1 MRRLGRAVAVGVRR
15 SLPMAMAMA
24 IGALMLIDFFFDERH
39 INALGGFV
47 LESAVIVVAFAL
59 LLGLLNVLVV
69 HVRRIIKREGSWFYS
84 IPLVAMALLV
94 MAAGIPGPDSAA
106 VVWIFDHIQFPLQA
120 ATFSLLAF
128 FVATAAYRGL
138 RLRSLEALAFV
149 LTAVVVLIGQ
159 VPVGRVLGDVVP
171 ALKDWILNVPS
182 TAGVRGIII
191 GVALGTIATG
201 VRVLTGFD
209 RPYGGEGGSTQ

>member
-1 MRRLGRAVAVGVRR
+1 
-15 SLPMAMAMA
+15 
-24 IGALMLIDFFFDERH
+24 
-39 INALGGFV
+39 
-47 LESAVIVVAFAL
+47 
-59 LLGLLNVLVV
+59 V
-69 HVRRIIKREGSWFYS
+69 H
-84 IPLVAMALLV
+84 
-94 MAAGIPGPDSAA
+94 
-106 VVWIFDHIQFPLQA
+106 WIFDHIQFPLQA

-138 RLRSLEALAFV
+138 RMRSPEAVAFV

-159 VPVGRVLGDVVP
+159 VPVGRYLGDVVP

-201 VRVLTGFD
+201 VRVLMGFD
-209 RPYGGEGGSTQ
+209 RPYGGGGGTQ